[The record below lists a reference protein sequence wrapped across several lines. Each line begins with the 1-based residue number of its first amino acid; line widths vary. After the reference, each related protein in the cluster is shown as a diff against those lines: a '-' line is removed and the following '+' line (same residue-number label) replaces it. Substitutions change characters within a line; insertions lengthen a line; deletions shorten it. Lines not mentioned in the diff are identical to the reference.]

1 MKNNYIQEKR
11 QSKRYLCDQFFLQIS
26 LKTLEGYL
34 DVTAIDF
41 NSEGMGLFSNDTIP
55 ESGDLSLSLHYDNPS
70 LNYAFDSLPCTIV
83 YCNLTEVG
91 SHCGI
96 RFNLKQ
102 LSQADRSALKAIE
115 RCLIEVDDPENRY
128 HFLSDE

>member
-11 QSKRYLCDQFFLQIS
+11 QSQRYLCDQFFLQIS
-26 LKTLEGYL
+26 LKTLESYL

-55 ESGDLSLSLHYDNPS
+55 ESGDLSLSFNYDNPS
-70 LNYAFDSLPCTIV
+70 LKFAFDSLPCTIV

-96 RFNLKQ
+96 RFNLKH
-102 LSQADRSALKAIE
+102 LSQTDRAALKAIE
-115 RCLIEVDDPENRY
+115 RCLIEADDPENRY